1 MMAIENG
8 GGACD
13 KVEALARLRERPP
26 PPQPVPQPPV
36 PSAPVSTR
44 RRPVSAT
51 SSNLPPAFSA
61 STSTRRR
68 SPVTEKSTVITDP
81 KVSSQNNRTTSTNYI
96 ATKKTESDQQATSVP
111 VKRTS
116 QRMQNSILASTAN
129 NNTNSTT
136 HNNNNTLPSTLA
148 DDSKSTTTTAM
159 SPSAPTAMLP
169 PKILVSTPSGGTSPV
184 SMEDSPKSQTEGS
197 IVLAKSTETQE
208 ERLRAGEEKVESQ
221 NPQTQ
226 EIIDLDDEGEQEE
239 DQTTDDNNSPLTTAV
254 PYPGT
259 FKTVPE
265 AVAKTVNNR
274 AEGGAI
280 GSSTGRMD
288 ENKRAVPMQDRHSV
302 TMGSVDLASASC
314 NQVEQVEHYSA
325 GSTSSGDESVEFEP
339 DSSSQQAQDQELMT
353 TSAAEDLFSSTVSEV
368 LASACRPNLGG
379 TYGTME
385 GGNNGGGG
393 SYHCQPCHKS
403 FPSSKMLQAHN
414 QSMHLDKSFVCEICG
429 KAFRFRSNLAEH
441 RSVHTAVKPFVCKFC
456 GKSSRLKGNLTK
468 HILKHHKTEQ
478 KDYIGTDDIIIK
490 KGKKSVKD
498 PAAIDFLEKSM
509 IVLDS
514 DGMMPM
520 NTSDKQTSST
530 SSMLGRNNNN
540 SDQQQQC
547 FLLSLGLDGSIDLKG
562 EAVDEDMDGSADEG
576 STVASGRGSS
586 VSNRG
591 HDITSS
597 TNNITDQL
605 LQRCNSAAMKMEFSD
620 SPAHDTIELD
630 NEDDDY
636 GSADSHHQ
644 SQQFS
649 LSADALA
656 NLANQLSAAGSGN
669 IATPQ
674 LAPGSAALAAA
685 ACKALFF
692 NNHGGGQKGGNI
704 EVDSD
709 LLAELASAFNAAQKA
724 QQQNRGNNQGT
735 SATQIAAA
743 STPTNF
749 IVRKTIG
756 SNGASD
762 SGNRMA
768 NDASAVSQSMS
779 AGGGKLNSSKCP
791 ECGKQLRKA
800 RDLVAHMA
808 MIHNIAPTSVNSQQ
822 AHSTPLSAAA
832 IVSNVKNYLNTNGDS
847 TRHNTNGGGWDGGN
861 HSTADMTQ
869 ELRSIKQIIS
879 EFKHTGPTVNTK
891 IEQTLNSLDN
901 RVGRMEKQLEMALNS
916 IYTLVQLQTG
926 INQQMS
932 RLRDE
937 TADKLRTI
945 IGALSPD
952 NS

>member
-1 MMAIENG
+1 MRVTAGSRKALGLRLASTKG
-8 GGACD
+8 GMDHD
-13 KVEALARLRERPP
+13 KVKALARLRERPP
-26 PPQPVPQPPV
+26 PPQPLPQPPV

-51 SSNLPPAFSA
+51 SSNLPTALSA
-61 STSTRRR
+61 STSARRR
-68 SPVTEKSTVITDP
+68 SPVTEKSAVSDP

-116 QRMQNSILASTAN
+116 QRMQNT
-129 NNTNSTT
+129 
-136 HNNNNTLPSTLA
+136 
-148 DDSKSTTTTAM
+148 DESKSTTTTAM
-159 SPSAPTAMLP
+159 SPSAPTAVLP

-184 SMEDSPKSQTEGS
+184 SMGDSPKSQAEGS
-197 IVLAKSTETQE
+197 VVLTKSTEHQE
-208 ERLRAGEEKVESQ
+208 ERLRATEEKVEFQ

-254 PYPGT
+254 PYPGIS
-259 FKTVPE
+259 KTVPE

-288 ENKRAVPMQDRHSV
+288 GNQRAVPMQDRHSV
-302 TMGSVDLASASC
+302 TMGSADLASASC
-314 NQVEQVEHYSA
+314 NQVEQVEHYSGA

-368 LASACRPNLGG
+368 LASACRPNLSGA
-379 TYGTME
+379 YGTME
-385 GGNNGGGG
+385 SGNNGGGG

-520 NTSDKQTSST
+520 NASDKQASST
-530 SSMLGRNNNN
+530 SSMLGRNSN

-576 STVASGRGSS
+576 STVASGRDSC

-605 LQRCNSAAMKMEFSD
+605 LQRCNSAAMKMEFSE

-636 GSADSHHQ
+636 GIADSHHQ
-644 SQQFS
+644 PQQFS

-669 IATPQ
+669 MSTPQ

-692 NNHGGGQKGGNI
+692 NNHGGGQKSGNI

-735 SATQIAAA
+735 PTTQIAAA

-756 SNGASD
+756 SNGVSD
-762 SGNRMA
+762 SGNRLA
-768 NDASAVSQSMS
+768 NDASPVSQSMS

-800 RDLVAHMA
+800 RDLMAHMA
-808 MIHNIAPTSVNSQQ
+808 MIHNIAPTSVNNQQ
-822 AHSTPLSAAA
+822 AHSTPFSAAA
-832 IVSNVKNYLNTNGDS
+832 VVSN
-847 TRHNTNGGGWDGGN
+847 
-861 HSTADMTQ
+861 

-879 EFKHTGPTVNTK
+879 EFKHGGPTMNTK
-891 IEQTLNSLDN
+891 IEQTLNSLDS